1 MATTIRPSLVM
12 VSSPRMS
19 LRPPHKFSEDASGI
33 CNNVHCGKTNQVDTL
48 QKTTEQMPS
57 INYIEGGTAV
67 PVATVNVT
75 ILMLLLMS
83 FAITVFSTTTMFY
96 MFYSAAGGASAI

>member
-1 MATTIRPSLVM
+1 MWENQ
-12 VSSPRMS
+12 SSGHSTKDNRA
-19 LRPPHKFSEDASGI
+19 DAI
-33 CNNVHCGKTNQVDTL
+33 D
-48 QKTTEQMPS
+48 
-57 INYIEGGTAV
+57 YIEGGTAV
-67 PVATVNVT
+67 SVATVNVT